1 MEESQQQQQQ
11 QNQQTDQ
18 QADQLQLKQNLL
30 QKEILEKSYD
40 QMEFL
45 NYCTSQKENGDDLNN
60 WNFDELKSCVE
71 NFQEIVKKK
80 QTESKNSSLN
90 FFLSSAKQ
98 NTQPSNI
105 NNNINN
111 NNSIPLQNPPQNLY
125 INPNTPYNNNNYPPY
140 QNVPQNYQQ
149 YSPYQQYNPQYQP
162 QSQFQVPNNLN
173 NLPNNAS
180 IPGVNQ
186 TPQIPVIQT
195 INLLNP
201 LQQMLNSEKMQQ
213 KINTDIQN
221 VNLELTNQSPP
232 KKEFEIICK
241 RSEKTVLN
249 DKEIKVI
256 IQNPKNSEK
265 SLLTSQYTI
274 YEVCTESMHWLV
286 HRRYSDFDW
295 LRNILSKFFP
305 RILIPPLPGKKMGNR
320 RFEQDFIEKRMKF
333 LQLFMDKVMQNET
346 LKSSEALYAFLSF
359 GDRVQFDR
367 KIKELNSIVPSQYC
381 EDLKTL
387 SGKLTVLYDD
397 FNENYYININ
407 NYFKLQYQ
415 VYTRLNYNMRSF
427 YKNITMACMNLEEV
441 QKDFETL
448 KILNSKV
455 MMKDSIIKTY
465 EELSIFFKNWKRIL
479 FNENE
484 IIKEN
489 LKDFFKLQKMENFA
503 FIELIDSREA
513 IRQKYAAEKTKLDA
527 KKERLY
533 KLMDFSKWE
542 IEDNYGQ
549 VDRAL
554 LFRDK
559 NYAFNNMCTKETQA
573 LENIHKMLGYANYMN
588 NDQLKAIIKYNEKK
602 FVEITK
608 EFANKFYPSL
618 NDGITLWSTL
628 NTYV

>member
-1 MEESQQQQQQ
+1 MEESQQEQQSEQQQEQ
-11 QNQQTDQ
+11 QP
-18 QADQLQLKQNLL
+18 DQLQLKQELL
-30 QKEILEKSYD
+30 QAEILEKNYD

-45 NYCTSQKENGDDLNN
+45 QYCTNQKENGDDLNN
-60 WNFDELKSCVE
+60 WTFDELKTCVL
-71 NFQEIVKKK
+71 NFQENIKKK
-80 QTESKNSSLN
+80 ESESKKSSSLN
-90 FFLSSAKQ
+90 FFLSNAKQ
-98 NTQPSNI
+98 NPQVSQPQTQPQQYYQSNP
-105 NNNINN
+105 NLN
-111 NNSIPLQNPPQNLY
+111 QNQSAY
-125 INPNTPYNNNNYPPY
+125 INQPY
-140 QNVPQNYQQ
+140 QNYSPYQQNAQNNTQQNFQQ
-149 YSPYQQYNPQYQP
+149 YSPYQQYNPQYP
-162 QSQFQVPNNLN
+162 QQYP
-173 NLPNNAS
+173 LPNNQGM
-180 IPGVNQ
+180 GV
-186 TPQIPVIQT
+186 TPPPQAPVAIQSVT
-195 INLLNP
+195 SLNP

-221 VNLELTNQSPP
+221 VNLEHTNQSPP
-232 KKEFEIICK
+232 RKKFEIICK
-241 RSEKTVLN
+241 KSEKTILN
-249 DKEIKVI
+249 DKEVKVV

-265 SLLTSQYTI
+265 GLLTSQFTI

-295 LRNILSKFFP
+295 LRNILIKFFP
-305 RILIPPLPGKKMGNR
+305 RILIPPIPGKKVGNR

-333 LQLFMDKVMQNET
+333 LQIFIDKIMQNET

-359 GDRVQFDR
+359 GDRVQFER

-387 SGKLTVLYDD
+387 SGKLTCLYDD
-397 FNENYYININ
+397 YNENYYINLN

-415 VYTRLNYNMRSF
+415 VYTRLNFNMRSF
-427 YKNITMACMNLEEV
+427 YKNMTVACMNLEEV
-441 QKDFETL
+441 HKDFETL

-455 MMKDSIIKTY
+455 MMKDPIIKTFD
-465 EELSIFFKNWKRIL
+465 ELSIFFKNWKRIL

-489 LKDFFKLQKMENFA
+489 IKDFFKLQKMENLA

-513 IRQKYAAEKTKLDA
+513 IRQKYATEKTRLDA

-533 KLMDFSKWE
+533 KIMDFSKWE

-559 NYAFNNMCTKETQA
+559 NYAFDNMCTKETQA

-588 NDQLKAIIKYNEKK
+588 TDQLKIIMKENEKK

-608 EFANKFYPSL
+608 KFADKFYPSL

-628 NTYV
+628 TTYV

>member
-1 MEESQQQQQQ
+1 MEESQQQQNQ
-11 QNQQTDQ
+11 QNQQTEQ
-18 QADQLQLKQNLL
+18 QPDQLQLKQNLL
-30 QKEILEKSYD
+30 QTEILEKNYD

-45 NYCTSQKENGDDLNN
+45 NFCTSQKENGDDLNN
-60 WNFDELKSCVE
+60 WNLDELKACVE
-71 NFQEIVKKK
+71 NFQESVKKK
-80 QTESKNSSLN
+80 QSESKNSSLN
-90 FFLSSAKQ
+90 FFLSSAKH
-98 NTQPSNI
+98 NTNI
-105 NNNINN
+105 NSNPQISNMNNINN
-111 NNSIPLQNPPQNLY
+111 INNSMPIQNPSQNVY
-125 INPNTPYNNNNYPPY
+125 INQPYNNNYPPY
-140 QNVPQNYQQ
+140 QQNMPQNYQQQ
-149 YSPYQQYNPQYQP
+149 YSPYQQYNPQM
-162 QSQFQVPNNLN
+162 QSQFP
-173 NLPNNAS
+173 LPNTS
-180 IPGVNQ
+180 IPGTNPQNQ
-186 TPQIPVIQT
+186 PQMPVAIQT
-195 INLLNP
+195 LTLLNP

-249 DKEIKVI
+249 DKEIKVV

-333 LQLFMDKVMQNET
+333 LQIFMDKVIQNET

-397 FNENYYININ
+397 FNENYYVNIN

-448 KILNSKV
+448 KILNTKV
-455 MMKDSIIKTY
+455 MMKEPIIKTFD
-465 EELSIFFKNWKRIL
+465 ELSIFFKNWKRIL

-489 LKDFFKLQKMENFA
+489 LKDFFKLQKMENMA
-503 FIELIDSREA
+503 FIELIDSRET
-513 IRQKYAAEKTKLDA
+513 IRQKYATEKAKLDA

-588 NDQLKAIIKYNEKK
+588 NDQLKSIIKYNEKK

-628 NTYV
+628 HTYV

>member
-1 MEESQQQQQQ
+1 MEESQQQQ
-11 QNQQTDQ
+11 NQQKQ
-18 QADQLQLKQNLL
+18 QTEQQPDQLQLKQNLL
-30 QKEILEKSYD
+30 QTEILEKNYD

-45 NYCTSQKENGDDLNN
+45 NFCTSQKENGDDLNN
-60 WNFDELKSCVE
+60 WNLDELKACVE
-71 NFQEIVKKK
+71 NFQESVKKK
-80 QTESKNSSLN
+80 QSESKNSSLN
-90 FFLSSAKQ
+90 FFLSSAKH
-98 NTQPSNI
+98 NTNI
-105 NNNINN
+105 NSNPQISSNMNNINN
-111 NNSIPLQNPPQNLY
+111 INNSMPIQNPSQNVY
-125 INPNTPYNNNNYPPY
+125 INQPYNNNYPPY
-140 QNVPQNYQQ
+140 QQNLPQNYQQQ
-149 YSPYQQYNPQYQP
+149 YSPYQQYNPQM
-162 QSQFQVPNNLN
+162 QSQFP
-173 NLPNNAS
+173 LPNTS
-180 IPGVNQ
+180 IPGTNPQNQ
-186 TPQIPVIQT
+186 PQMPVAIQT
-195 INLLNP
+195 LTLLNP

-249 DKEIKVI
+249 DKEIKVV

-333 LQLFMDKVMQNET
+333 LQIFMDKVIQNET

-397 FNENYYININ
+397 FNENYYVNIN

-448 KILNSKV
+448 KILNTKV
-455 MMKDSIIKTY
+455 MMKDPIIKTFD
-465 EELSIFFKNWKRIL
+465 ELSIFFKNWKRIL

-489 LKDFFKLQKMENFA
+489 LKDFFKLQKMENMA
-503 FIELIDSREA
+503 FIELIDSRET
-513 IRQKYAAEKTKLDA
+513 IRQKYATEKAKLDA

-588 NDQLKAIIKYNEKK
+588 NDQLKSIIKYNEKK

>member
-1 MEESQQQQQQ
+1 MEESQQQQNQ
-11 QNQQTDQ
+11 QNQQTEQ
-18 QADQLQLKQNLL
+18 QPDQLQLKQNLL
-30 QKEILEKSYD
+30 QTEILEKNYD

-45 NYCTSQKENGDDLNN
+45 NFCTSQKENGDDLNN
-60 WNFDELKSCVE
+60 WNLDELKACVE
-71 NFQEIVKKK
+71 NFQESVKKK
-80 QTESKNSSLN
+80 QSESKNSSLN
-90 FFLSSAKQ
+90 FFLSSAKH
-98 NTQPSNI
+98 NTNI
-105 NNNINN
+105 NSNPQISNMNNINN
-111 NNSIPLQNPPQNLY
+111 INNSMPIQNPSQNVY
-125 INPNTPYNNNNYPPY
+125 INQPYNNNYPPY
-140 QNVPQNYQQ
+140 QQNLPQNYQQQ
-149 YSPYQQYNPQYQP
+149 YSPYQQYNPQM
-162 QSQFQVPNNLN
+162 QSQFP
-173 NLPNNAS
+173 LPNTS
-180 IPGVNQ
+180 IPGTNPQNQ
-186 TPQIPVIQT
+186 PQMPVAIQT
-195 INLLNP
+195 LTLLNP

-249 DKEIKVI
+249 DKEIKVV

-333 LQLFMDKVMQNET
+333 LQIFMDKVIQNET

-397 FNENYYININ
+397 FNENYYVNIN

-448 KILNSKV
+448 KILNTKV
-455 MMKDSIIKTY
+455 MMKDPIIKTFD
-465 EELSIFFKNWKRIL
+465 ELSIFFKNWKRIL

-489 LKDFFKLQKMENFA
+489 LKDFFKLQKMENMA
-503 FIELIDSREA
+503 FIELIDSRET
-513 IRQKYAAEKTKLDA
+513 IRQKYATEKAKLDA

-588 NDQLKAIIKYNEKK
+588 NDQLKSIIKYKEKK

>member
-1 MEESQQQQQQ
+1 MEESQQQQNQ
-11 QNQQTDQ
+11 QNQQTEQ
-18 QADQLQLKQNLL
+18 QPDQLQLKQNLL
-30 QKEILEKSYD
+30 QTEILEKNYD

-45 NYCTSQKENGDDLNN
+45 NFCTSQKENGDDLNN
-60 WNFDELKSCVE
+60 WNLDELKACVE
-71 NFQEIVKKK
+71 NFQESVKKK
-80 QTESKNSSLN
+80 QSESKNSSLN
-90 FFLSSAKQ
+90 FFLSSAKH
-98 NTQPSNI
+98 NTNI
-105 NNNINN
+105 NSNPQISNNMNNINN
-111 NNSIPLQNPPQNLY
+111 INNSMPIQNPSQNVY
-125 INPNTPYNNNNYPPY
+125 INQPYNNNYPPY
-140 QNVPQNYQQ
+140 QQNMPQNYQQQ
-149 YSPYQQYNPQYQP
+149 YSPYQQYNPQM
-162 QSQFQVPNNLN
+162 QSQFP
-173 NLPNNAS
+173 LPNTS
-180 IPGVNQ
+180 IPGTNPQNQ
-186 TPQIPVIQT
+186 PQMPVAIQT
-195 INLLNP
+195 LTLLNP

-249 DKEIKVI
+249 DKEIKVV

-333 LQLFMDKVMQNET
+333 LQIFMDKVIQNET

-397 FNENYYININ
+397 FNENYYVNIN

-448 KILNSKV
+448 KILNTKV
-455 MMKDSIIKTY
+455 MMKDPIIKTFD
-465 EELSIFFKNWKRIL
+465 ELSIFFKNWKRIL

-489 LKDFFKLQKMENFA
+489 LKDFFKLQKMENMA
-503 FIELIDSREA
+503 FIELIDSRET
-513 IRQKYAAEKTKLDA
+513 IRQKYATEKAKLDA

-588 NDQLKAIIKYNEKK
+588 NDQLKSIIKYNEKK

>member
-1 MEESQQQQQQ
+1 MEESQQQQNQ
-11 QNQQTDQ
+11 QNQQTEQ
-18 QADQLQLKQNLL
+18 QPDQLQLKQNLL
-30 QKEILEKSYD
+30 QTEILEKNYD

-45 NYCTSQKENGDDLNN
+45 NFCTSQKENGDDLNN
-60 WNFDELKSCVE
+60 WNLDELKACVE
-71 NFQEIVKKK
+71 NFQESVKKK
-80 QTESKNSSLN
+80 QSESKNSSLN
-90 FFLSSAKQ
+90 FFLSSAKH
-98 NTQPSNI
+98 NTNI
-105 NNNINN
+105 NSNPQISNNMNNINN
-111 NNSIPLQNPPQNLY
+111 INNSMPIQNPAQNVY
-125 INPNTPYNNNNYPPY
+125 INQPYNNNYPPY
-140 QNVPQNYQQ
+140 QQNMPQNYQQQ
-149 YSPYQQYNPQYQP
+149 YSPYQQYNPQM
-162 QSQFQVPNNLN
+162 QSQFP
-173 NLPNNAS
+173 LPNTS
-180 IPGVNQ
+180 IPGTNPQNQ
-186 TPQIPVIQT
+186 PQMPV
-195 INLLNP
+195 LNP

-249 DKEIKVI
+249 DKEIKVV

-333 LQLFMDKVMQNET
+333 LQIFMDKVIQNET

-397 FNENYYININ
+397 FNENYYVNIN

-448 KILNSKV
+448 KILNTKV
-455 MMKDSIIKTY
+455 MMKDPIIKTFD
-465 EELSIFFKNWKRIL
+465 ELSIFFKNWKRIL

-489 LKDFFKLQKMENFA
+489 LKDFFKLQKMENMA
-503 FIELIDSREA
+503 FIELIDSRET
-513 IRQKYAAEKTKLDA
+513 IRQKYATEKAKLDA

-588 NDQLKAIIKYNEKK
+588 NDQLKSIIKYNEKK

>member
-1 MEESQQQQQQ
+1 MEESQQQQNQ
-11 QNQQTDQ
+11 QNQQTEQ
-18 QADQLQLKQNLL
+18 QPDQLQLKQNLL
-30 QKEILEKSYD
+30 QTEILEKNYD

-45 NYCTSQKENGDDLNN
+45 NFCTSQKENGDDLNN
-60 WNFDELKSCVE
+60 WNLDELKACVE
-71 NFQEIVKKK
+71 NFQESVKKK
-80 QTESKNSSLN
+80 QSESKNSSLN
-90 FFLSSAKQ
+90 FFLSSAKH
-98 NTQPSNI
+98 NTNI
-105 NNNINN
+105 NSNPQISNNLNNINN
-111 NNSIPLQNPPQNLY
+111 INNSMPIQNPTQNAY
-125 INPNTPYNNNNYPPY
+125 INQPYNNNYPPY
-140 QNVPQNYQQ
+140 QQNLPQNYQQQ
-149 YSPYQQYNPQYQP
+149 YSPYQQYNPQM
-162 QSQFQVPNNLN
+162 QSQFP
-173 NLPNNAS
+173 LPNTS
-180 IPGVNQ
+180 IPGTNPQNQ
-186 TPQIPVIQT
+186 PQMPVAIQT
-195 INLLNP
+195 LTLLNP

-249 DKEIKVI
+249 DKEIKVV

-333 LQLFMDKVMQNET
+333 LQIFMDKVIQNET

-397 FNENYYININ
+397 FNENYYVNIN

-448 KILNSKV
+448 KILNTKV
-455 MMKDSIIKTY
+455 MMKDPIIKTFD
-465 EELSIFFKNWKRIL
+465 ELSIFFKNWKRIL

-489 LKDFFKLQKMENFA
+489 LKDFFKLQKMENMA
-503 FIELIDSREA
+503 FIELIDSRET
-513 IRQKYAAEKTKLDA
+513 IRQKYATEKAKLDA

-588 NDQLKAIIKYNEKK
+588 NDQLKSIIKYNEKK

>member
-1 MEESQQQQQQ
+1 MEESQQQQNQ
-11 QNQQTDQ
+11 QNQQTEQ
-18 QADQLQLKQNLL
+18 QPDQLQLKQNLL
-30 QKEILEKSYD
+30 QTEILEKNYD

-45 NYCTSQKENGDDLNN
+45 NFCTSQKENGDDLNN
-60 WNFDELKSCVE
+60 WNLDELKACVE
-71 NFQEIVKKK
+71 NFQESVKKK
-80 QTESKNSSLN
+80 QSESKNSSLN
-90 FFLSSAKQ
+90 FFLSSAKH
-98 NTQPSNI
+98 NTNI
-105 NNNINN
+105 NSNPQISNNMNNINN
-111 NNSIPLQNPPQNLY
+111 INNSMPIQNPSQNVY
-125 INPNTPYNNNNYPPY
+125 INQPYNNNYPPY
-140 QNVPQNYQQ
+140 QQNMPQNYQQQ
-149 YSPYQQYNPQYQP
+149 YSPYQQYNPQI
-162 QSQFQVPNNLN
+162 QSQFP
-173 NLPNNAS
+173 LPNTS
-180 IPGVNQ
+180 IPGTNPQNQ
-186 TPQIPVIQT
+186 PQMPVAIQT
-195 INLLNP
+195 LTLLNP

-249 DKEIKVI
+249 DKEIKVV

-333 LQLFMDKVMQNET
+333 LQIFMDKVIQNET
-346 LKSSEALYAFLSF
+346 LKSSEDLYAFLSF

-397 FNENYYININ
+397 FNENYYVNIN

-448 KILNSKV
+448 KILNTKV
-455 MMKDSIIKTY
+455 MMKDPIIKTFD
-465 EELSIFFKNWKRIL
+465 ELSIFFKNWKRIL

-489 LKDFFKLQKMENFA
+489 LKDFFKLQKMENMA
-503 FIELIDSREA
+503 FIELIDSRET
-513 IRQKYAAEKTKLDA
+513 IRQKYATEKAKLDA

-588 NDQLKAIIKYNEKK
+588 NDQLKSIIKYNEKK

>member
-1 MEESQQQQQQ
+1 MEESQQQQNQ
-11 QNQQTDQ
+11 QNQQTEQ
-18 QADQLQLKQNLL
+18 QPDQLQLKQNLL
-30 QKEILEKSYD
+30 QTEILEKNYD

-45 NYCTSQKENGDDLNN
+45 NFCTSQKENGDDLNN
-60 WNFDELKSCVE
+60 WNLDELKACVE
-71 NFQEIVKKK
+71 NFQESIKKK
-80 QTESKNSSLN
+80 QSESKNSSLN
-90 FFLSSAKQ
+90 FFLSSAKH
-98 NTQPSNI
+98 NTNI
-105 NNNINN
+105 NSNPQISNNMNNINN
-111 NNSIPLQNPPQNLY
+111 INNSMPIQNPAQNVY
-125 INPNTPYNNNNYPPY
+125 INQPYNNNYPPY
-140 QNVPQNYQQ
+140 QQNMPQNYQQQ
-149 YSPYQQYNPQYQP
+149 YSPYQQYNPQM
-162 QSQFQVPNNLN
+162 QSQFP
-173 NLPNNAS
+173 LPNTS
-180 IPGVNQ
+180 IPGTNPQNQ
-186 TPQIPVIQT
+186 PQMPVAIQT
-195 INLLNP
+195 LTLLNP

-249 DKEIKVI
+249 DKEIKVV

-333 LQLFMDKVMQNET
+333 LQIFMDKVIQNET

-397 FNENYYININ
+397 FNENYYVNIN

-448 KILNSKV
+448 KILNTKV
-455 MMKDSIIKTY
+455 MMKDPIIKTFD
-465 EELSIFFKNWKRIL
+465 ELSIFFKNWKRIL

-489 LKDFFKLQKMENFA
+489 LKDFFKLQKMENMA
-503 FIELIDSREA
+503 FIELIDSRET
-513 IRQKYAAEKTKLDA
+513 IRQKYATEKAKLDA

-588 NDQLKAIIKYNEKK
+588 NDQLKSIIKYNEKK